1 MTELRKAAE
10 MVLKAWD
17 KWKGGPFEREMEFL
31 RQALAQQDKMRVEG
45 SGSLTTKP
53 YPDRYQSEQEFK
65 RSIAQPEQEPV
76 GYVTDSGASAYFC
89 KGVELDDDTPL
100 YAAPPHYWG
109 NVTSAELVEELRRRD
124 MLMVPVKEQEPY
136 DQTALELCEKCG
148 WKAII
153 SDEGCLVCARNE
165 QEPFIYVREDNERPF
180 GGYEHCSEAEAGA
193 FPVYTAPPKRE
204 WVGLTADEIWKCN
217 KAKAGSAVEF
227 HICSAHQNVMDF
239 AEAIEAKLKEKNT

>member
-1 MTELRKAAE
+1 MTELRKAAKMALE
-10 MVLKAWD
+10 V
-17 KWKGGPFEREMEFL
+17 MEYNRANGTPNMGAAMEAL
-31 RQALAQQDKMRVEG
+31 RQALAH
-45 SGSLTTKP
+45 
-53 YPDRYQSEQEFK
+53 
-65 RSIAQPEQEPV
+65 PEQEPV

-204 WVGLTADEIWKCN
+204 WVGLTEREARAIGDGFENDK
-217 KAKAGSAVEF
+217 G
-227 HICSAHQNVMDF
+227 HIQSWMSF
-239 AEAIEAKLKEKNT
+239 ARHIEAKLREKNGG